1 MLYIAA
7 VQKISLEQLSSPGE
21 SEAFF
26 WEKAGL
32 VCEESGPLTFDGLHE
47 LALSQQ
53 LTSAANSDTDA
64 AATASVGYVGASL
77 VQFYAQFLKLLAI
90 LDECPLKELIVTQL
104 MSLNVPALMQRQ
116 KELEATVNTL
126 KEQID
131 RLKRDPQVLFW
142 QWLLR

>member
-1 MLYIAA
+1 MYGYHRTYRASHLILRQLLNAVYKQAKEKHSFRFPFLAQNAMLCIAA

-26 WEKAGL
+26 WAKAGGL

-47 LALSQQ
+47 LASSQQ

-77 VQFYAQFLKLLAI
+77 VQFYAQFLKLVAI

-104 MSLNVPALMQRQ
+104 M
-116 KELEATVNTL
+116 
-126 KEQID
+126 
-131 RLKRDPQVLFW
+131 
-142 QWLLR
+142 

>member
-1 MLYIAA
+1 MYGFHRTYRASHLILRQLLNAVYKQAKEKHSFRFPFLAQNAMLYIAA

-104 MSLNVPALMQRQ
+104 M
-116 KELEATVNTL
+116 
-126 KEQID
+126 
-131 RLKRDPQVLFW
+131 
-142 QWLLR
+142 